1 MDSSYVVDTSLSINL
16 NVNPLPLHEDKTHSF
31 PSLKHTGGF
40 DGDFVHF
47 DTKLP
52 MKQEVGVMVEELKR
66 VSTENRKLTEMLTD
80 ICDKYNGLR
89 SCLME
94 YYTSNNN
101 NNLGKRKVEDDS
113 FGHTIK
119 VNGDSDECSC
129 KKPNKSN
136 ITTVSRVCVKTD
148 ASDRSLLLKDG
159 YQWRKYGQKVTRD
172 NPSPRAYY
180 KCSFAPSCPV
190 KKKVQRNAE
199 NPSVLVATY
208 EGEHNH
214 LHPLQ
219 TELTLSM
226 KEVINPGCSSTS
238 VISSSPTS
246 ILDCIEPDCAILK
259 NKSVLDKDKPI
270 TTTGCARPNGFNFFD
285 NWENQF

>member
-148 ASDRSLLLKDG
+148 ASDRSL
-159 YQWRKYGQKVTRD
+159 
-172 NPSPRAYY
+172 
-180 KCSFAPSCPV
+180 
-190 KKKVQRNAE
+190 
-199 NPSVLVATY
+199 
-208 EGEHNH
+208 
-214 LHPLQ
+214 
-219 TELTLSM
+219 
-226 KEVINPGCSSTS
+226 
-238 VISSSPTS
+238 
-246 ILDCIEPDCAILK
+246 
-259 NKSVLDKDKPI
+259 
-270 TTTGCARPNGFNFFD
+270 
-285 NWENQF
+285 